1 MESKSDFTNFDAC
14 LLILTEIVLPSTDV
28 ISDLLLIIQL
38 TTYKES
44 EAESKYC
51 SRADEINCFDLN
63 TLGYMMI
70 IPLILSTILLV
81 PHWWKNERSKKHKL
95 LTILLLILQFWPQY
109 RVFRILWLKYIK
121 KNVEWS
127 VEELR
132 IIKGTIGNI
141 GELTLRHV
149 LLYSL
154 LFMSFA
160 EPFVESIPQ
169 LHFTLILIASNSDG
183 TIDSESPFFWFSFI
197 TSVVSGTFGLSK
209 IIRNG
214 PAKFMSKSRTI
225 KPLIKVKGQFLLLLI
240 ILLSIIGKATWLG
253 TAISFYNYNFGTI
266 PEIVFTWMSISLLPH
281 FLFVSTMY
289 LFQS

>member
-141 GELTLRHV
+141 GKLRHDTF
-149 LLYSL
+149 L
-154 LFMSFA
+154 LFIFY
-160 EPFVESIPQ
+160 F
-169 LHFTLILIASNSDG
+169 
-183 TIDSESPFFWFSFI
+183 
-197 TSVVSGTFGLSK
+197 FGLLQ
-209 IIRNG
+209 N
-214 PAKFMSKSRTI
+214 
-225 KPLIKVKGQFLLLLI
+225 LLLNPFHNC
-240 ILLSIIGKATWLG
+240 ILL
-253 TAISFYNYNFGTI
+253 
-266 PEIVFTWMSISLLPH
+266 
-281 FLFVSTMY
+281 
-289 LFQS
+289 

>member
-1 MESKSDFTNFDAC
+1 MRSDPRIQFNDCSVFLHLPKHTLTAKMESKSDFTNFDAC
-14 LLILTEIVLPSTDV
+14 LLILTEIVLPLTDV

-38 TTYKES
+38 TTYIGS
-44 EAESKYC
+44 
-51 SRADEINCFDLN
+51 DLDDLK

-141 GELTLRHV
+141 GKLRHDTF
-149 LLYSL
+149 L
-154 LFMSFA
+154 LF
-160 EPFVESIPQ
+160 
-169 LHFTLILIASNSDG
+169 ILY
-183 TIDSESPFFWFSFI
+183 FLVFCR
-197 TSVVSGTFGLSK
+197 TFC
-209 IIRNG
+209 
-214 PAKFMSKSRTI
+214 
-225 KPLIKVKGQFLLLLI
+225 
-240 ILLSIIGKATWLG
+240 
-253 TAISFYNYNFGTI
+253 
-266 PEIVFTWMSISLLPH
+266 
-281 FLFVSTMY
+281 
-289 LFQS
+289 